1 MMALGDILAA
11 RADNARAR
19 GTVEAGTLGT
29 VTVEAL
35 PVRELER
42 LMRGADGDRAVF
54 YAACRELQGAGAALL
69 RAGKV
74 YRPDQVM
81 ALVSDAEAAK
91 AAEAVRALSG
101 WTGMDGGTVQRT
113 DFPAE
118 NTAGDSAGAGK
129 AADTGASSEAS
140 DGTASEA
147 AAHGT
152 DTDKKAAFPA
162 VTSDRRTADIGRS
175 RGQRF
180 DCTADGTDE
189 GAGAGE
195 AADTGV
201 SSEASDGTAGEAA
214 AHGTDTD
221 KKAAFPAVTSDGRT
235 ADNGRSRG
243 QRFDYTADGTDEGAG
258 GQASREA
265 EIRPAVVQVNAEVRR
280 DAVQKKT
287 ADAAF
292 RPDTVREK
300 AGKNAEIRHRSVHG
314 EKAGGQASCEFLA
327 EYGEPLPPDGK
338 TQVLPEKSP
347 DAPQNVG
354 VSDKMDGSLQKTERE
369 FLSER
374 AAPERGYALGLHES
388 KSEID
393 GRGGAN
399 LHESES
405 ENGAGSGNAL
415 HEGESEIAET
425 LHENKSENDAK
436 GGKTLHESKSEVTG
450 TLHETTS
457 ELAERVA
464 RELLDGLRRAAWVR

>member
-35 PVRELER
+35 PVRELEQ

-54 YAACRELQGAGAALL
+54 YAACRELQGTGAALL

-101 WTGMDGGTVQRT
+101 WTGMDGGTAQRT

-118 NTAGDSAGAGK
+118 NADS
-129 AADTGASSEAS
+129 
-140 DGTASEA
+140 
-147 AAHGT
+147 
-152 DTDKKAAFPA
+152 
-162 VTSDRRTADIGRS
+162 
-175 RGQRF
+175 
-180 DCTADGTDE
+180 
-189 GAGAGE
+189 AGAGE
-195 AADTGV
+195 AADTGA

-221 KKAAFPAVTSDGRT
+221 KKAAFPAVTSDRRT
-235 ADNGRSRG
+235 AYNGRSRG
-243 QRFDYTADGTDEGAG
+243 QRFDHTADGTDEGAG
-258 GQASREA
+258 GQDSHETDKKA
-265 EIRPAVVQVNAEVRR
+265 EIRPDVVQVNAEVRR
-280 DAVQKKT
+280 EAVQKKT

-327 EYGEPLPPDGK
+327 EYGEPLPPNGK
-338 TQVLPEKSP
+338 TQVLPEKMP

-374 AAPERGYALGLHES
+374 AAPEDGYALGLHES

-405 ENGAGSGNAL
+405 ENGAGSGKAL
-415 HEGESEIAET
+415 HEGESEITET
-425 LHENKSENDAK
+425 LHETESENDAK
-436 GGKTLHESKSEVTG
+436 GGKTLHESKSEVTE

>member
-81 ALVSDAEAAK
+81 ALVSDAEAVK

-101 WTGMDGGTVQRT
+101 WTETETNGKVAEVL
-113 DFPAE
+113 PAE
-118 NTAGDSAGAGK
+118 NTDGDSAGAGE

-140 DGTASEA
+140 DGT
-147 AAHGT
+147 
-152 DTDKKAAFPA
+152 
-162 VTSDRRTADIGRS
+162 
-175 RGQRF
+175 
-180 DCTADGTDE
+180 
-189 GAGAGE
+189 
-195 AADTGV
+195 
-201 SSEASDGTAGEAA
+201 
-214 AHGTDTD
+214 
-221 KKAAFPAVTSDGRT
+221 
-235 ADNGRSRG
+235 
-243 QRFDYTADGTDEGAG
+243 DEGAG
-258 GQASREA
+258 GQDSHETDKEA
-265 EIRPAVVQVNAEVRR
+265 EIRPDVVQVNAEVRR
-280 DAVQKKT
+280 EAVQKKT

-327 EYGEPLPPDGK
+327 EYGEPLPPNGK
-338 TQVLPEKSP
+338 TQVLPEKMP

-374 AAPERGYALGLHES
+374 AAPEDGYALGLHES

-405 ENGAGSGNAL
+405 ENGAGSGKAL
-415 HEGESEIAET
+415 HEGESEITET
-425 LHENKSENDAK
+425 LHETKSENDAA
-436 GGKTLHESKSEVTG
+436 GGDPLHESKSEVTEM
-450 TLHETTS
+450 LHETTS

>member
-1 MMALGDILAA
+1 MMALGEILAA

-101 WTGMDGGTVQRT
+101 WTETETNGKVAEVL
-113 DFPAE
+113 PAE
-118 NTAGDSAGAGK
+118 NTDGDS
-129 AADTGASSEAS
+129 
-140 DGTASEA
+140 
-147 AAHGT
+147 
-152 DTDKKAAFPA
+152 
-162 VTSDRRTADIGRS
+162 
-175 RGQRF
+175 
-180 DCTADGTDE
+180 
-189 GAGAGE
+189 AGAGE
-195 AADTGV
+195 AADTGA

-258 GQASREA
+258 GQDSHEA

-374 AAPERGYALGLHES
+374 AAPEDGYALSLHES

-415 HEGESEIAET
+415 HEGESEITET
-425 LHENKSENDAK
+425 LHETESENDAK
-436 GGKTLHESKSEVTG
+436 GGKTLHESKSEVTE

>member
-101 WTGMDGGTVQRT
+101 WTETETNGKVAEVL
-113 DFPAE
+113 PAE
-118 NTAGDSAGAGK
+118 NTDGDSAGAGE
-129 AADTGASSEAS
+129 ASDTGA
-140 DGTASEA
+140 
-147 AAHGT
+147 
-152 DTDKKAAFPA
+152 
-162 VTSDRRTADIGRS
+162 
-175 RGQRF
+175 
-180 DCTADGTDE
+180 
-189 GAGAGE
+189 
-195 AADTGV
+195 

-221 KKAAFPAVTSDGRT
+221 KKAAFPAVTSDRR
-235 ADNGRSRG
+235 APDNGRSRD
-243 QRFDYTADGTDEGAG
+243 QRFDHTADGTDEGAG
-258 GQASREA
+258 GQDSHETDKEA

-287 ADAAF
+287 ADAAI

-374 AAPERGYALGLHES
+374 AAPEDGYALGLHES

-393 GRGGAN
+393 GQDGAS
-399 LHESES
+399 LHEITSED
-405 ENGAGSGNAL
+405 
-415 HEGESEIAET
+415 
-425 LHENKSENDAK
+425 DAK
-436 GGKTLHESKSEVTG
+436 GGKALHESKSEYAEALHETESENDAAGGDPLHESKSEVTE

>member
-101 WTGMDGGTVQRT
+101 WTGMDGGTAQRT
-113 DFPAE
+113 DLPAG
-118 NTAGDSAGAGK
+118 NTAGDSAGAGE
-129 AADTGASSEAS
+129 AADTGA
-140 DGTASEA
+140 
-147 AAHGT
+147 
-152 DTDKKAAFPA
+152 
-162 VTSDRRTADIGRS
+162 
-175 RGQRF
+175 
-180 DCTADGTDE
+180 
-189 GAGAGE
+189 
-195 AADTGV
+195 

-221 KKAAFPAVTSDGRT
+221 KKAAFPAEASDGR
-235 ADNGRSRG
+235 APDNGRSRG
-243 QRFDYTADGTDEGAG
+243 QRFDHTADGTDEGAG
-258 GQASREA
+258 GQDSHETDKKA

-280 DAVQKKT
+280 EAVQKKT

-300 AGKNAEIRHRSVHG
+300 AGKKAEIRHRSVHG

-374 AAPERGYALGLHES
+374 AAPEDGYALGLHES

-393 GRGGAN
+393 GQDGAS
-399 LHESES
+399 LHEITSED
-405 ENGAGSGNAL
+405 
-415 HEGESEIAET
+415 
-425 LHENKSENDAK
+425 DAK
-436 GGKTLHESKSEVTG
+436 GGKALHESKSEYAEALHETESENDAAGGDPLHESKSEVTE

>member
-19 GTVEAGTLGT
+19 GTVEAGALGT

-101 WTGMDGGTVQRT
+101 WTGMDGGTAQRT
-113 DFPAE
+113 DLPAG
-118 NTAGDSAGAGK
+118 NTAGDSAGAGE
-129 AADTGASSEAS
+129 AADTGA
-140 DGTASEA
+140 
-147 AAHGT
+147 
-152 DTDKKAAFPA
+152 
-162 VTSDRRTADIGRS
+162 
-175 RGQRF
+175 
-180 DCTADGTDE
+180 
-189 GAGAGE
+189 
-195 AADTGV
+195 

-235 ADNGRSRG
+235 ADNGRSGDLRSEG
-243 QRFDYTADGTDEGAG
+243 AGGADENAG
-258 GQASREA
+258 GQASREADGA

-280 DAVQKKT
+280 EAVQKKT

-300 AGKNAEIRHRSVHG
+300 AGKKAEIRHRSVHG

-327 EYGEPLPPDGK
+327 EYGEPFPPDGK

-374 AAPERGYALGLHES
+374 AAPEDGYALGLHES
-388 KSEID
+388 K
-393 GRGGAN
+393 
-399 LHESES
+399 S

-415 HEGESEIAET
+415 HETESEITET
-425 LHENKSENDAK
+425 LHENKSENDAA
-436 GGKTLHESKSEVTG
+436 GGNPLHESKSEVSE

>member
-101 WTGMDGGTVQRT
+101 WTGMDGGTAQRT
-113 DFPAE
+113 DLPAG
-118 NTAGDSAGAGK
+118 NMAGDS
-129 AADTGASSEAS
+129 
-140 DGTASEA
+140 
-147 AAHGT
+147 
-152 DTDKKAAFPA
+152 
-162 VTSDRRTADIGRS
+162 
-175 RGQRF
+175 
-180 DCTADGTDE
+180 
-189 GAGAGE
+189 AGAGE
-195 AADTGV
+195 AADTGA
-201 SSEASDGTAGEAA
+201 SSETSDGTAGEAA
-214 AHGTDTD
+214 AHGADTD
-221 KKAAFPAVTSDGRT
+221 KKAAFPAATSDRR
-235 ADNGRSRG
+235 APDNGRSRG
-243 QRFDYTADGTDEGAG
+243 QRFDHTADGTDEGAG
-258 GQASREA
+258 GQDSHETDKKA

-280 DAVQKKT
+280 DAVQKKS

-415 HEGESEIAET
+415 HEGESEITET
-425 LHENKSENDAK
+425 LHETESENDAA
-436 GGKTLHESKSEVTG
+436 GGDPLHESKSEVTE

>member
-101 WTGMDGGTVQRT
+101 WTGMDGGTAQRT
-113 DFPAE
+113 DLPAG
-118 NTAGDSAGAGK
+118 NMAGDSAGAGE
-129 AADTGASSEAS
+129 ASDTGASSE
-140 DGTASEA
+140 T
-147 AAHGT
+147 
-152 DTDKKAAFPA
+152 
-162 VTSDRRTADIGRS
+162 
-175 RGQRF
+175 
-180 DCTADGTDE
+180 
-189 GAGAGE
+189 
-195 AADTGV
+195 
-201 SSEASDGTAGEAA
+201 SDGTAGEAA
-214 AHGTDTD
+214 AHGADTD
-221 KKAAFPAVTSDGRT
+221 KKAAFPAATSDRR
-235 ADNGRSRG
+235 APDNGRSRG
-243 QRFDYTADGTDEGAG
+243 QRFDHTADGTDEGAG
-258 GQASREA
+258 GQDSHETDKKA

-280 DAVQKKT
+280 DAVQKKS

-415 HEGESEIAET
+415 HEGESEITET
-425 LHENKSENDAK
+425 LHENKSENDAA
-436 GGKTLHESKSEVTG
+436 GGDPLHESKSEVTE

>member
-1 MMALGDILAA
+1 MALGDVLAA

-101 WTGMDGGTVQRT
+101 WTETETNGKVAEVL
-113 DFPAE
+113 PAE

-140 DGTASEA
+140 DGTA
-147 AAHGT
+147 
-152 DTDKKAAFPA
+152 
-162 VTSDRRTADIGRS
+162 
-175 RGQRF
+175 
-180 DCTADGTDE
+180 
-189 GAGAGE
+189 
-195 AADTGV
+195 
-201 SSEASDGTAGEAA
+201 GEAA
-214 AHGTDTD
+214 AHGADTD
-221 KKAAFPAVTSDGRT
+221 KKAAFPAVTSDGR
-235 ADNGRSRG
+235 APDNGRSRG
-243 QRFDYTADGTDEGAG
+243 QRFDHTADGTDEGAG

-280 DAVQKKT
+280 DAVQKKS

-300 AGKNAEIRHRSVHG
+300 AGENAEIRHRSVHG

-347 DAPQNVG
+347 NTPQNVG

-369 FLSER
+369 FLSGR
-374 AAPERGYALGLHES
+374 AAPEDGYALGLHES

-405 ENGAGSGNAL
+405 ENGAGSGKAL
-415 HEGESEIAET
+415 HESTSEYAET
-425 LHENKSENDAK
+425 LHENKSENDAA
-436 GGKTLHESKSEVTG
+436 GGDPLHESKSEVTE

>member
-54 YAACRELQGAGAALL
+54 YAACRELQSAGAALL
-69 RAGKV
+69 KAGKV

-101 WTGMDGGTVQRT
+101 WTGMDGGTAQRT
-113 DFPAE
+113 DLPAG
-118 NTAGDSAGAGK
+118 NTAGDSAGAG
-129 AADTGASSEAS
+129 A
-140 DGTASEA
+140 
-147 AAHGT
+147 
-152 DTDKKAAFPA
+152 
-162 VTSDRRTADIGRS
+162 
-175 RGQRF
+175 
-180 DCTADGTDE
+180 
-189 GAGAGE
+189 
-195 AADTGV
+195 

-221 KKAAFPAVTSDGRT
+221 KKAAFPAVTSDRR
-235 ADNGRSRG
+235 APDNGRSRG
-243 QRFDYTADGTDEGAG
+243 QRFDHTADGTDEGAG
-258 GQASREA
+258 GQDSHETDKEA

-280 DAVQKKT
+280 EAVQKKSAHT
-287 ADAAF
+287 SF

-374 AAPERGYALGLHES
+374 AAPEDGYALGLHES

-393 GRGGAN
+393 GQDGAS
-399 LHESES
+399 LHEITSED
-405 ENGAGSGNAL
+405 
-415 HEGESEIAET
+415 
-425 LHENKSENDAK
+425 DAK
-436 GGKTLHESKSEVTG
+436 GGKALHESTSEYAEALHETESENDAAGGDPLHESKSEVTE

>member
-1 MMALGDILAA
+1 MMALGDVLAA

-101 WTGMDGGTVQRT
+101 WTGMDGGTAQRT

-118 NTAGDSAGAGK
+118 NADSAGAGK
-129 AADTGASSEAS
+129 ATDTGA
-140 DGTASEA
+140 
-147 AAHGT
+147 
-152 DTDKKAAFPA
+152 
-162 VTSDRRTADIGRS
+162 
-175 RGQRF
+175 
-180 DCTADGTDE
+180 
-189 GAGAGE
+189 
-195 AADTGV
+195 

-235 ADNGRSRG
+235 ADNGRSGDLRSEG
-243 QRFDYTADGTDEGAG
+243 AGGADEGAG
-258 GQASREA
+258 GQDSHETDKEA

-280 DAVQKKT
+280 DAVQKKS

-405 ENGAGSGNAL
+405 E
-415 HEGESEIAET
+415 ITET
-425 LHENKSENDAK
+425 LHENKSENDAA
-436 GGKTLHESKSEVTG
+436 GGDPLHESKSEVTE

>member
-91 AAEAVRALSG
+91 AAEAVCALSG
-101 WTGMDGGTVQRT
+101 WTGMDGGTAQRT
-113 DFPAE
+113 DFPAG

-129 AADTGASSEAS
+129 
-140 DGTASEA
+140 
-147 AAHGT
+147 
-152 DTDKKAAFPA
+152 
-162 VTSDRRTADIGRS
+162 
-175 RGQRF
+175 
-180 DCTADGTDE
+180 
-189 GAGAGE
+189 

-214 AHGTDTD
+214 AHGTDTN
-221 KKAAFPAVTSDGRT
+221 KKAAFPAVTLDGRT
-235 ADNGRSRG
+235 ADNGRSGDLRSEG
-243 QRFDYTADGTDEGAG
+243 AGGADEKAG
-258 GQASREA
+258 GQASHETDKKA
-265 EIRPAVVQVNAEVRR
+265 EIRPAVVQENAEVRR
-280 DAVQKKT
+280 EAVQKKT

-327 EYGEPLPPDGK
+327 EYGEPLSPDGK

-415 HEGESEIAET
+415 HEGESEIT
-425 LHENKSENDAK
+425 K
-436 GGKTLHESKSEVTG
+436 

>member
-54 YAACRELQGAGAALL
+54 YAACRELQGTGAALL

-101 WTGMDGGTVQRT
+101 WTETETNGKVAEVL
-113 DFPAE
+113 PAE
-118 NTAGDSAGAGK
+118 NTDGDS
-129 AADTGASSEAS
+129 
-140 DGTASEA
+140 
-147 AAHGT
+147 
-152 DTDKKAAFPA
+152 
-162 VTSDRRTADIGRS
+162 
-175 RGQRF
+175 
-180 DCTADGTDE
+180 
-189 GAGAGE
+189 AGAGE
-195 AADTGV
+195 AADTGA
-201 SSEASDGTAGEAA
+201 SSETSDGTAGEAA

-243 QRFDYTADGTDEGAG
+243 QRFDHTADGTDEGAG
-258 GQASREA
+258 GQDSHETDKKA

-280 DAVQKKT
+280 EAVQKKT
-287 ADAAF
+287 ADAAI

-300 AGKNAEIRHRSVHG
+300 AEKNAEIRHRSVHG

-327 EYGEPLPPDGK
+327 EYGEPLPLDGK

-354 VSDKMDGSLQKTERE
+354 VSDKMDGSLQKTERD

-374 AAPERGYALGLHES
+374 AAPEDGYALGLHES

-415 HEGESEIAET
+415 HEGESEITET
-425 LHENKSENDAK
+425 LHETESENDAA
-436 GGKTLHESKSEVTG
+436 GGEPLHESKSEVTE

>member
-101 WTGMDGGTVQRT
+101 WTETETNGKVAEVL
-113 DFPAE
+113 PAE
-118 NTAGDSAGAGK
+118 NTDGDS
-129 AADTGASSEAS
+129 
-140 DGTASEA
+140 
-147 AAHGT
+147 
-152 DTDKKAAFPA
+152 
-162 VTSDRRTADIGRS
+162 
-175 RGQRF
+175 
-180 DCTADGTDE
+180 
-189 GAGAGE
+189 AGAGE
-195 AADTGV
+195 AADTGA

-221 KKAAFPAVTSDGRT
+221 KKAAFPAVTSDRR
-235 ADNGRSRG
+235 APDNGRSRG

-258 GQASREA
+258 GQDSHEA
-265 EIRPAVVQVNAEVRR
+265 EIRPAVVQVNAEVGRE
-280 DAVQKKT
+280 AVQKNT

-300 AGKNAEIRHRSVHG
+300 AGKKAEIRHRSVHG

-374 AAPERGYALGLHES
+374 AAPEDEYALGLHES

-415 HEGESEIAET
+415 HESTSEYAET
-425 LHENKSENDAK
+425 LHENKSENDAA
-436 GGKTLHESKSEVTG
+436 GGDPLHESKSEVTE

>member
-91 AAEAVRALSG
+91 AAEAVCALSG
-101 WTGMDGGTVQRT
+101 WTGMDGGTAQRT
-113 DFPAE
+113 DFPAG

-129 AADTGASSEAS
+129 
-140 DGTASEA
+140 
-147 AAHGT
+147 
-152 DTDKKAAFPA
+152 
-162 VTSDRRTADIGRS
+162 
-175 RGQRF
+175 
-180 DCTADGTDE
+180 
-189 GAGAGE
+189 

-214 AHGTDTD
+214 AHGTDTN
-221 KKAAFPAVTSDGRT
+221 KKAAFPAVTLDGRT
-235 ADNGRSRG
+235 ADNGRSGDLRSEG
-243 QRFDYTADGTDEGAG
+243 AGGADEKAG
-258 GQASREA
+258 GQASHETDKKA
-265 EIRPAVVQVNAEVRR
+265 EIRPAVVQENAEVRR
-280 DAVQKKT
+280 EAVQKKT

-327 EYGEPLPPDGK
+327 EYGEPLSPDGK
-338 TQVLPEKSP
+338 TQDLPEKSP

-388 KSEID
+388 KSEINGRD
-393 GRGGAN
+393 GAS

-415 HEGESEIAET
+415 HEGESEITKT
-425 LHENKSENDAK
+425 LHETESENGA
-436 GGKTLHESKSEVTG
+436 GSGNALHESKSEVTE

>member
-1 MMALGDILAA
+1 
-11 RADNARAR
+11 
-19 GTVEAGTLGT
+19 
-29 VTVEAL
+29 
-35 PVRELER
+35 
-42 LMRGADGDRAVF
+42 MRGADGDRAVF

-101 WTGMDGGTVQRT
+101 WTGMDGGTAQRT
-113 DFPAE
+113 DLPAG
-118 NTAGDSAGAGK
+118 NTAGDSAGAGE
-129 AADTGASSEAS
+129 AADTGA
-140 DGTASEA
+140 
-147 AAHGT
+147 
-152 DTDKKAAFPA
+152 
-162 VTSDRRTADIGRS
+162 
-175 RGQRF
+175 
-180 DCTADGTDE
+180 
-189 GAGAGE
+189 
-195 AADTGV
+195 

-235 ADNGRSRG
+235 ADNGRSGDLRSEG
-243 QRFDYTADGTDEGAG
+243 AGGADENAG
-258 GQASREA
+258 GQASREADGA

-280 DAVQKKT
+280 EAVQKKT

-300 AGKNAEIRHRSVHG
+300 AGKKAEIRHRSVHG

-374 AAPERGYALGLHES
+374 AAPEDGYALGLHES
-388 KSEID
+388 K
-393 GRGGAN
+393 
-399 LHESES
+399 S

-415 HEGESEIAET
+415 HETESEITET
-425 LHENKSENDAK
+425 LHEMKSDLGAER
-436 GGKTLHESKSEVTG
+436 GEELHEMKSEVTENV
-450 TLHETTS
+450 HETTS

-464 RELLDGLRRAAWVR
+464 RELLDGLKRAAWVR

>member
-42 LMRGADGDRAVF
+42 LMRGAG
-54 YAACRELQGAGAALL
+54 E
-69 RAGKV
+69 
-74 YRPDQVM
+74 
-81 ALVSDAEAAK
+81 
-91 AAEAVRALSG
+91 
-101 WTGMDGGTVQRT
+101 
-113 DFPAE
+113 
-118 NTAGDSAGAGK
+118 

-140 DGTASEA
+140 DGTAGEA
-147 AAHGT
+147 AAHGTDT

-162 VTSDRRTADIGRS
+162 VTSDRRTADNGRS
-175 RGQRF
+175 GDLRS
-180 DCTADGTDE
+180 E
-189 GAGAGE
+189 GAGG
-195 AADTGV
+195 AD
-201 SSEASDGTAGEAA
+201 E
-214 AHGTDTD
+214 
-221 KKAAFPAVTSDGRT
+221 
-235 ADNGRSRG
+235 N
-243 QRFDYTADGTDEGAG
+243 AG

-280 DAVQKKT
+280 EAVQKKT
-287 ADAAF
+287 VDAAF

-374 AAPERGYALGLHES
+374 AAPEDGYALGLHES

-393 GRGGAN
+393 GQGGAN

-415 HEGESEIAET
+415 HESTSEYAEA
-425 LHENKSENDAK
+425 LHENKSENDAT
-436 GGKTLHESKSEVTG
+436 GGNALHEGESEITEP
-450 TLHETTS
+450 LHETTS

>member
-19 GTVEAGTLGT
+19 GTAEAGTLAPA
-29 VTVEAL
+29 TVEAL

-101 WTGMDGGTVQRT
+101 WTGMDGGTAQRT

-118 NTAGDSAGAGK
+118 NADS
-129 AADTGASSEAS
+129 
-140 DGTASEA
+140 
-147 AAHGT
+147 
-152 DTDKKAAFPA
+152 
-162 VTSDRRTADIGRS
+162 
-175 RGQRF
+175 
-180 DCTADGTDE
+180 
-189 GAGAGE
+189 AGAGE
-195 AADTGV
+195 AADTGA

-235 ADNGRSRG
+235 ADNGRSGDLRSEG
-243 QRFDYTADGTDEGAG
+243 AGGEDENAG
-258 GQASREA
+258 GQASREADGA

-280 DAVQKKT
+280 EAVQKKT

-374 AAPERGYALGLHES
+374 AAPERGYAFGLHES

-415 HEGESEIAET
+415 HE
-425 LHENKSENDAK
+425 
-436 GGKTLHESKSEVTG
+436 SKSEVTE

>member
-101 WTGMDGGTVQRT
+101 WTGMDGGTAQRT

-118 NTAGDSAGAGK
+118 NADSAGAGK
-129 AADTGASSEAS
+129 AADTGA
-140 DGTASEA
+140 
-147 AAHGT
+147 
-152 DTDKKAAFPA
+152 
-162 VTSDRRTADIGRS
+162 
-175 RGQRF
+175 
-180 DCTADGTDE
+180 
-189 GAGAGE
+189 
-195 AADTGV
+195 

-258 GQASREA
+258 GQDSHETDKKA

-280 DAVQKKT
+280 EAVQKKT

-369 FLSER
+369 FLAER
-374 AAPERGYALGLHES
+374 AAPEDGYALGLHES

-405 ENGAGSGNAL
+405 ENDAAGG
-415 HEGESEIAET
+415 
-425 LHENKSENDAK
+425 DP
-436 GGKTLHESKSEVTG
+436 LHESKSEVTE

>member
-101 WTGMDGGTVQRT
+101 WTGMDGGTAQRT
-113 DFPAE
+113 DLPAG
-118 NTAGDSAGAGK
+118 NMAGDS
-129 AADTGASSEAS
+129 
-140 DGTASEA
+140 
-147 AAHGT
+147 
-152 DTDKKAAFPA
+152 
-162 VTSDRRTADIGRS
+162 
-175 RGQRF
+175 
-180 DCTADGTDE
+180 
-189 GAGAGE
+189 AGAGE
-195 AADTGV
+195 AADTGA
-201 SSEASDGTAGEAA
+201 SSETSDGTAGEAA
-214 AHGTDTD
+214 AHGADTD
-221 KKAAFPAVTSDGRT
+221 KKAAFPAATSDRR
-235 ADNGRSRG
+235 APDNGRSRG
-243 QRFDYTADGTDEGAG
+243 QRFDHTADGTDEGAG
-258 GQASREA
+258 GQDSHETDKKA

-280 DAVQKKT
+280 DAVQKKS

-399 LHESES
+399 LHES
-405 ENGAGSGNAL
+405 
-415 HEGESEIAET
+415 
-425 LHENKSENDAK
+425 
-436 GGKTLHESKSEVTG
+436 KSEVTE

>member
-1 MMALGDILAA
+1 MMTLGDVLAA

-69 RAGKV
+69 HAGKV

-101 WTGMDGGTVQRT
+101 WTGMDGGTAQRT
-113 DFPAE
+113 DLPAG
-118 NTAGDSAGAGK
+118 NTAGDSAGAGE
-129 AADTGASSEAS
+129 AADTGA
-140 DGTASEA
+140 
-147 AAHGT
+147 
-152 DTDKKAAFPA
+152 
-162 VTSDRRTADIGRS
+162 
-175 RGQRF
+175 
-180 DCTADGTDE
+180 
-189 GAGAGE
+189 
-195 AADTGV
+195 

-214 AHGTDTD
+214 AHGTD

-235 ADNGRSRG
+235 LDNGRSRG
-243 QRFDYTADGTDEGAG
+243 QRFDHTADGTGEGAG
-258 GQASREA
+258 GQDSHETDKKA

-280 DAVQKKT
+280 EAVQKKT

-292 RPDTVREK
+292 RPDTVREKTADAAIRPDTVREK

-393 GRGGAN
+393 GRGEAN

-425 LHENKSENDAK
+425 LHETESENDAA
-436 GGKTLHESKSEVTG
+436 GGDPLHESKSEVTEM
-450 TLHETTS
+450 LHETTS

>member
-42 LMRGADGDRAVF
+42 LSRGADGDRAVF

-91 AAEAVRALSG
+91 AAEAVRELSG
-101 WTGMDGGTVQRT
+101 WTGMDGGTAQRT

-118 NTAGDSAGAGK
+118 NTAGDSAGAG
-129 AADTGASSEAS
+129 EA
-140 DGTASEA
+140 
-147 AAHGT
+147 
-152 DTDKKAAFPA
+152 
-162 VTSDRRTADIGRS
+162 
-175 RGQRF
+175 
-180 DCTADGTDE
+180 
-189 GAGAGE
+189 
-195 AADTGV
+195 
-201 SSEASDGTAGEAA
+201 
-214 AHGTDTD
+214 
-221 KKAAFPAVTSDGRT
+221 
-235 ADNGRSRG
+235 
-243 QRFDYTADGTDEGAG
+243 AG
-258 GQASREA
+258 GQDSHETDKEA

-280 DAVQKKT
+280 DAVQKKS

-338 TQVLPEKSP
+338 TQVLPEKTP

-374 AAPERGYALGLHES
+374 AAPEDGYALGLHES

-415 HEGESEIAET
+415 HEGESEITET
-425 LHENKSENDAK
+425 LHETESENDAT
-436 GGKTLHESKSEVTG
+436 GGDPLHESKSEVTE

>member
-1 MMALGDILAA
+1 MMALGEILAA

-81 ALVSDAEAAK
+81 TLVSDAEAAK

-101 WTGMDGGTVQRT
+101 WTETETNGKVAEVL
-113 DFPAE
+113 PAE
-118 NTAGDSAGAGK
+118 DTDGDS
-129 AADTGASSEAS
+129 
-140 DGTASEA
+140 
-147 AAHGT
+147 
-152 DTDKKAAFPA
+152 
-162 VTSDRRTADIGRS
+162 
-175 RGQRF
+175 
-180 DCTADGTDE
+180 
-189 GAGAGE
+189 AGAGE
-195 AADTGV
+195 AADTGA

-214 AHGTDTD
+214 AHGADTD
-221 KKAAFPAVTSDGRT
+221 KKAAFPAVTSDGHT

-243 QRFDYTADGTDEGAG
+243 QRFDYTSDGTDEGAG
-258 GQASREA
+258 GQDSHETDKKA

-280 DAVQKKT
+280 DAVQKKSART
-287 ADAAF
+287 SF

-374 AAPERGYALGLHES
+374 AAPEDGYALGLHES

-405 ENGAGSGNAL
+405 ENGAGSGKAL
-415 HEGESEIAET
+415 HESKSEYAEA
-425 LHENKSENDAK
+425 LHETESENDAA
-436 GGKTLHESKSEVTG
+436 GGDPLHESKSEVTE

>member
-1 MMALGDILAA
+1 MMTLGDVLAA

-101 WTGMDGGTVQRT
+101 WTGMDGGTAQRT
-113 DFPAE
+113 DFPAG
-118 NTAGDSAGAGK
+118 NTAGDSAGAG
-129 AADTGASSEAS
+129 
-140 DGTASEA
+140 
-147 AAHGT
+147 
-152 DTDKKAAFPA
+152 
-162 VTSDRRTADIGRS
+162 
-175 RGQRF
+175 GQ
-180 DCTADGTDE
+180 DSHET
-189 GAGAGE
+189 
-195 AADTGV
+195 
-201 SSEASDGTAGEAA
+201 
-214 AHGTDTD
+214 
-221 KKAAFPAVTSDGRT
+221 
-235 ADNGRSRG
+235 
-243 QRFDYTADGTDEGAG
+243 
-258 GQASREA
+258 

-280 DAVQKKT
+280 EAVQKKT

-354 VSDKMDGSLQKTERE
+354 VSDKTDGSLQKTERE

-374 AAPERGYALGLHES
+374 AAPEDGYALGLHES

-415 HEGESEIAET
+415 HEGESEITET
-425 LHENKSENDAK
+425 LHETESENDAT
-436 GGKTLHESKSEVTG
+436 GGDPLHESKSEVTE

>member
-101 WTGMDGGTVQRT
+101 WTETETNGKVAEVL
-113 DFPAE
+113 PAE
-118 NTAGDSAGAGK
+118 NTDGDS
-129 AADTGASSEAS
+129 
-140 DGTASEA
+140 
-147 AAHGT
+147 
-152 DTDKKAAFPA
+152 
-162 VTSDRRTADIGRS
+162 
-175 RGQRF
+175 
-180 DCTADGTDE
+180 
-189 GAGAGE
+189 AGAGE
-195 AADTGV
+195 AADTSA

-243 QRFDYTADGTDEGAG
+243 QRFDYTSDGTDEGAG
-258 GQASREA
+258 GQDSHETDKKA

-347 DAPQNVG
+347 NTPQNVG
-354 VSDKMDGSLQKTERE
+354 VSDNSDDGLRKTAEAFGSKNVETEHGAERDLHE
-369 FLSER
+369 TKSEI
-374 AAPERGYALGLHES
+374 AGTMHES
-388 KSEID
+388 KSEIAP
-393 GRGGAN
+393 RGGES
-399 LHESES
+399 LHETK
-405 ENGAGSGNAL
+405 
-415 HEGESEIAET
+415 SEIAGT
-425 LHENKSENDAK
+425 LHENKSENDAA
-436 GGKTLHESKSEVTG
+436 GGDPLHESKSEVTE

>member
-1 MMALGDILAA
+1 MMTLGDVLAA

-101 WTGMDGGTVQRT
+101 WTGMDGGTAQRT

-118 NTAGDSAGAGK
+118 NADS
-129 AADTGASSEAS
+129 
-140 DGTASEA
+140 
-147 AAHGT
+147 
-152 DTDKKAAFPA
+152 
-162 VTSDRRTADIGRS
+162 
-175 RGQRF
+175 
-180 DCTADGTDE
+180 
-189 GAGAGE
+189 AGAGE
-195 AADTGV
+195 AADTGA
-201 SSEASDGTAGEAA
+201 SSVTSDGTAGEAA
-214 AHGTDTD
+214 ALGTDTD
-221 KKAAFPAVTSDGRT
+221 KK
-235 ADNGRSRG
+235 
-243 QRFDYTADGTDEGAG
+243 
-258 GQASREA
+258 A
-265 EIRPAVVQVNAEVRR
+265 EIRPAVVQINAEVRR
-280 DAVQKKT
+280 EAVQKKT

-300 AGKNAEIRHRSVHG
+300 AGKNAEIRHRSVHE

-393 GRGGAN
+393 GRGEAN

-425 LHENKSENDAK
+425 LHETESENDAA
-436 GGKTLHESKSEVTG
+436 GGDPLHESKSEVTEM
-450 TLHETTS
+450 LHETTS

>member
-19 GTVEAGTLGT
+19 GTVEVGALGT
-29 VTVEAL
+29 VTIEAL
-35 PVRELER
+35 PIRELER
-42 LMRGADGDRAVF
+42 LWYGIDRDRVVF
-54 YAACRELQGAGAALL
+54 YAACRALQREGAALL

-101 WTGMDGGTVQRT
+101 WTGMDGGTAQRT
-113 DFPAE
+113 DLPAG
-118 NTAGDSAGAGK
+118 NTAGDSAGAGE
-129 AADTGASSEAS
+129 AADTGA
-140 DGTASEA
+140 
-147 AAHGT
+147 
-152 DTDKKAAFPA
+152 
-162 VTSDRRTADIGRS
+162 
-175 RGQRF
+175 
-180 DCTADGTDE
+180 
-189 GAGAGE
+189 
-195 AADTGV
+195 

-235 ADNGRSRG
+235 ADNGRSGDLRSEG
-243 QRFDYTADGTDEGAG
+243 AGGADENAG
-258 GQASREA
+258 GQASREADGA

-280 DAVQKKT
+280 EAVQKKT

-300 AGKNAEIRHRSVHG
+300 AGKKAEIRHRSVHG

-374 AAPERGYALGLHES
+374 AAPEDGYALGLHES
-388 KSEID
+388 K
-393 GRGGAN
+393 
-399 LHESES
+399 S

-415 HEGESEIAET
+415 HETESEITET
-425 LHENKSENDAK
+425 LHENKSENDAA
-436 GGKTLHESKSEVTG
+436 GGNPLHESKSEVSE

>member
-101 WTGMDGGTVQRT
+101 WTETETNGKVAEVL
-113 DFPAE
+113 PAE
-118 NTAGDSAGAGK
+118 NTDGDSAGAG
-129 AADTGASSEAS
+129 
-140 DGTASEA
+140 EA

-162 VTSDRRTADIGRS
+162 VTSDRRTAD
-175 RGQRF
+175 
-180 DCTADGTDE
+180 
-189 GAGAGE
+189 
-195 AADTGV
+195 
-201 SSEASDGTAGEAA
+201 
-214 AHGTDTD
+214 
-221 KKAAFPAVTSDGRT
+221 
-235 ADNGRSRG
+235 NGRSRG
-243 QRFDYTADGTDEGAG
+243 QRFDHTADGTDEGAG
-258 GQASREA
+258 GQDSHETDKKA

-287 ADAAF
+287 ADAAI

-300 AGKNAEIRHRSVHG
+300 AEKNAEIRHRSVHG
-314 EKAGGQASCEFLA
+314 EKAGGQVSCEFLA
-327 EYGEPLPPDGK
+327 EYGEPLPLDGK

-374 AAPERGYALGLHES
+374 AAPEDGYALGLHES

-415 HEGESEIAET
+415 HESTSEITEALHETESE
-425 LHENKSENDAK
+425 SDAA
-436 GGKTLHESKSEVTG
+436 GGDPLHESKSEVTE

>member
-42 LMRGADGDRAVF
+42 LMRGADSDRAVF
-54 YAACRELQGAGAALL
+54 YAACRELQGAGATLL

-91 AAEAVRALSG
+91 AAEAE
-101 WTGMDGGTVQRT
+101 GT
-113 DFPAE
+113 E
-118 NTAGDSAGAGK
+118 
-129 AADTGASSEAS
+129 
-140 DGTASEA
+140 
-147 AAHGT
+147 
-152 DTDKKAAFPA
+152 TDK
-162 VTSDRRTADIGRS
+162 RTL
-175 RGQRF
+175 GQ
-180 DCTADGTDE
+180 
-189 GAGAGE
+189 
-195 AADTGV
+195 V
-201 SSEASDGTAGEAA
+201 
-214 AHGTDTD
+214 
-221 KKAAFPAVTSDGRT
+221 
-235 ADNGRSRG
+235 
-243 QRFDYTADGTDEGAG
+243 
-258 GQASREA
+258 SRETEVRPEGVQMA
-265 EIRPAVVQVNAEVRR
+265 EKVRPDAVQVNAEVRR

-287 ADAAF
+287 ADAAI

-374 AAPERGYALGLHES
+374 AAPEDGYALGLHES

-415 HEGESEIAET
+415 HEGESEITET
-425 LHENKSENDAK
+425 LHETESENDAT
-436 GGKTLHESKSEVTG
+436 GGDPLHESKSEVTE

>member
-91 AAEAVRALSG
+91 AAEAVCALSG
-101 WTGMDGGTVQRT
+101 WTGMDGGTAQRT
-113 DFPAE
+113 DFPAG

-129 AADTGASSEAS
+129 
-140 DGTASEA
+140 
-147 AAHGT
+147 
-152 DTDKKAAFPA
+152 
-162 VTSDRRTADIGRS
+162 
-175 RGQRF
+175 
-180 DCTADGTDE
+180 
-189 GAGAGE
+189 

-214 AHGTDTD
+214 AHGTDTN
-221 KKAAFPAVTSDGRT
+221 KKAAFPAVTLDGRT
-235 ADNGRSRG
+235 ADNGRSGDLRSEG
-243 QRFDYTADGTDEGAG
+243 AGGADEKAG
-258 GQASREA
+258 GQASHETDKKA
-265 EIRPAVVQVNAEVRR
+265 EIRPAVVQENAEVRR
-280 DAVQKKT
+280 EAVQKKT

-327 EYGEPLPPDGK
+327 EYGEPLSPDGK

-388 KSEID
+388 KSEINGRD
-393 GRGGAN
+393 GAS

-415 HEGESEIAET
+415 HEGESEIT
-425 LHENKSENDAK
+425 
-436 GGKTLHESKSEVTG
+436 KTLHETESENGAGSGNALYESKTEVTE

>member
-42 LMRGADGDRAVF
+42 LMRGA
-54 YAACRELQGAGAALL
+54 
-69 RAGKV
+69 
-74 YRPDQVM
+74 
-81 ALVSDAEAAK
+81 AE
-91 AAEAVRALSG
+91 VL
-101 WTGMDGGTVQRT
+101 
-113 DFPAE
+113 PAE
-118 NTAGDSAGAGK
+118 NTAGDSAGAGE
-129 AADTGASSEAS
+129 AADTGAS
-140 DGTASEA
+140 
-147 AAHGT
+147 
-152 DTDKKAAFPA
+152 F
-162 VTSDRRTADIGRS
+162 
-175 RGQRF
+175 
-180 DCTADGTDE
+180 
-189 GAGAGE
+189 
-195 AADTGV
+195 
-201 SSEASDGTAGEAA
+201 EASDGTAGEVA

-235 ADNGRSRG
+235 ADNGRSGDLRSEG
-243 QRFDYTADGTDEGAG
+243 AGGADENAG
-258 GQASREA
+258 GQASREADGA

-280 DAVQKKT
+280 EAVQKKT

-292 RPDTVREK
+292 LPDTVREK
-300 AGKNAEIRHRSVHG
+300 AGKKAEIRHRSVHG

-374 AAPERGYALGLHES
+374 AAPEDGYALGLHES

-405 ENGAGSGNAL
+405 ENDAAGG
-415 HEGESEIAET
+415 
-425 LHENKSENDAK
+425 DP
-436 GGKTLHESKSEVTG
+436 LHESKSEVTE

>member
-42 LMRGADGDRAVF
+42 LMRGADSDRAVF

-101 WTGMDGGTVQRT
+101 WTGIDGGTAQRT
-113 DFPAE
+113 DLPAG
-118 NTAGDSAGAGK
+118 NTAGDSAGAGE

-140 DGTASEA
+140 DGTAGEA
-147 AAHGT
+147 AAHGTDT

-175 RGQRF
+175 GDLRS
-180 DCTADGTDE
+180 E
-189 GAGAGE
+189 GAGG
-195 AADTGV
+195 AD
-201 SSEASDGTAGEAA
+201 E
-214 AHGTDTD
+214 
-221 KKAAFPAVTSDGRT
+221 
-235 ADNGRSRG
+235 N
-243 QRFDYTADGTDEGAG
+243 AG

-265 EIRPAVVQVNAEVRR
+265 EIRPAVVQENAEVRR
-280 DAVQKKT
+280 EAVQKKT

-374 AAPERGYALGLHES
+374 AAPEDGYALGLHES

-415 HEGESEIAET
+415 HEGESEITET
-425 LHENKSENDAK
+425 LHENKSENDAT
-436 GGKTLHESKSEVTG
+436 GGDPLHESKSERAETM
-450 TLHETTS
+450 HETTS

>member
-101 WTGMDGGTVQRT
+101 WTGMDGGTAQRT

-118 NTAGDSAGAGK
+118 NADS
-129 AADTGASSEAS
+129 
-140 DGTASEA
+140 
-147 AAHGT
+147 
-152 DTDKKAAFPA
+152 
-162 VTSDRRTADIGRS
+162 
-175 RGQRF
+175 
-180 DCTADGTDE
+180 
-189 GAGAGE
+189 AGAGE
-195 AADTGV
+195 AADTG
-201 SSEASDGTAGEAA
+201 AS
-214 AHGTDTD
+214 
-221 KKAAFPAVTSDGRT
+221 AVTSDGRT

-258 GQASREA
+258 GQDSHETDKEA

-280 DAVQKKT
+280 EAVQKKT

-300 AGKNAEIRHRSVHG
+300 AGKNTEIRHRSVHG

-354 VSDKMDGSLQKTERE
+354 VSDKMDGSLEKTERE

-415 HEGESEIAET
+415 HEGESEIMET
-425 LHENKSENDAK
+425 LHENKSENDAA
-436 GGKTLHESKSEVTG
+436 GGDPLHESKSEVTE

>member
-101 WTGMDGGTVQRT
+101 WTETETNGKAAEVL
-113 DFPAE
+113 PAE
-118 NTAGDSAGAGK
+118 NTDGDS
-129 AADTGASSEAS
+129 
-140 DGTASEA
+140 
-147 AAHGT
+147 
-152 DTDKKAAFPA
+152 
-162 VTSDRRTADIGRS
+162 
-175 RGQRF
+175 
-180 DCTADGTDE
+180 
-189 GAGAGE
+189 AGAGE
-195 AADTGV
+195 AADTGA

-214 AHGTDTD
+214 AHGADTD

-243 QRFDYTADGTDEGAG
+243 QRFDHTADGTDEGAG
-258 GQASREA
+258 GQDSHEA
-265 EIRPAVVQVNAEVRR
+265 EIRPAVVQVNAELRR
-280 DAVQKKT
+280 EAVQKKL

-374 AAPERGYALGLHES
+374 AAPEDGYALGLHES

-415 HEGESEIAET
+415 HEGESEITET
-425 LHENKSENDAK
+425 LHENKSENDAA
-436 GGKTLHESKSEVTG
+436 GGDPLHESKSEVTE

>member
-101 WTGMDGGTVQRT
+101 WTGMDGGTAQRT
-113 DFPAE
+113 DLPAG
-118 NTAGDSAGAGK
+118 NTAGDSAGAGE
-129 AADTGASSEAS
+129 AADTGA
-140 DGTASEA
+140 
-147 AAHGT
+147 
-152 DTDKKAAFPA
+152 
-162 VTSDRRTADIGRS
+162 
-175 RGQRF
+175 
-180 DCTADGTDE
+180 
-189 GAGAGE
+189 
-195 AADTGV
+195 

-221 KKAAFPAVTSDGRT
+221 KKAAFPAEASDGR
-235 ADNGRSRG
+235 APDNGRSRG
-243 QRFDYTADGTDEGAG
+243 QRFDHTADGTDEGAG
-258 GQASREA
+258 GQDSHETDKKA

-280 DAVQKKT
+280 EAVQKKT

-292 RPDTVREK
+292 RPDTVREKAADAAIRPDTVREK

-374 AAPERGYALGLHES
+374 AAPEDGYALGLHES

-415 HEGESEIAET
+415 HEGESEITET
-425 LHENKSENDAK
+425 LHETESENDAT
-436 GGKTLHESKSEVTG
+436 GGDPLHESKSEVTE

>member
-1 MMALGDILAA
+1 MMALGEILAA

-101 WTGMDGGTVQRT
+101 WTETETNGKVAEVL
-113 DFPAE
+113 PAE
-118 NTAGDSAGAGK
+118 NTDGDS
-129 AADTGASSEAS
+129 
-140 DGTASEA
+140 
-147 AAHGT
+147 
-152 DTDKKAAFPA
+152 
-162 VTSDRRTADIGRS
+162 
-175 RGQRF
+175 
-180 DCTADGTDE
+180 
-189 GAGAGE
+189 AGAGE
-195 AADTGV
+195 AADTGA

-221 KKAAFPAVTSDGRT
+221 KKAAFPAVTSDRR
-235 ADNGRSRG
+235 APDNGRSRG
-243 QRFDYTADGTDEGAG
+243 QRFDYTSDGTDEGAG
-258 GQASREA
+258 GQDSHEA

-354 VSDKMDGSLQKTERE
+354 VSDNSDDGLRKTAEAFGSKNDETERGAE
-369 FLSER
+369 RDLHEDKSEI
-374 AAPERGYALGLHES
+374 AGTMHETKSESAPKSGESLHES
-388 KSEID
+388 TSEY
-393 GRGGAN
+393 
-399 LHESES
+399 
-405 ENGAGSGNAL
+405 
-415 HEGESEIAET
+415 AET
-425 LHENKSENDAK
+425 LHETKSENDAA
-436 GGKTLHESKSEVTG
+436 GGDPLHESKSEVTE